1 MKKSILAAFLAVACG
16 SAFAQDEPAGPIL
29 FTNVKVFNGTD
40 QTLTEN
46 ANVVVTGNMISAVST
61 EPLAVAG
68 GRVIDGGGR
77 TLMPGLI
84 EGHAHIMLH
93 TEPVA
98 LMVSQDTFEQ
108 GARAAARAK
117 AYLDAGFTTV
127 RDVGGNCFGVKKVID
142 AGVAAGPRI
151 YCGGASI
158 GQTSGHG
165 DFRMPTDGHP
175 RFDGYESSGSANIQK
190 HSLIADGVDEVRAA
204 VREMLF
210 RGASQI
216 KIHAGGGVTSFT
228 DPLEAA
234 QYTQEELNAAVEE
247 AERYGT
253 YVAVHAQVDN
263 AVVASLD
270 AGAKTIEHGHIME
283 EETMV
288 RMAEEGVFWIPQ
300 AFLALQ
306 DVSGNPQFQNPIQQA
321 KLAAVNAGAKQAFEW
336 GIKHGVKTAWG
347 SDVFGGDEVFA
358 NFRQEFAFRDEFYE
372 PIEQMHQITGLNGEM
387 LAMSGLKN
395 PYPNGPLGVIAEGAY
410 ADIILID
417 GDPSQ
422 DISLLMDSDN
432 VDLIMKD
439 GVIFKSDID

>member
-1 MKKSILAAFLAVACG
+1 MKKSVVALFLCVIGG
-16 SAFAQDEPAGPIL
+16 SVLAQDDPAGPIL
-29 FTNVKVFNGTD
+29 FTNVNLFNGVD
-40 QTLTEN
+40 QSIVEN
-46 ANVVVTGNMISAVST
+46 ANVVVTGNKISAVST

-93 TEPVA
+93 TDPVT
-98 LMVSQDTFEQ
+98 LLISQDTFEQ

-117 AYLDAGFTTV
+117 AYFDAGFTTV
-127 RDVGGNCFGVKKVID
+127 RDVGGNCFGVKKVMD
-142 AGVAAGPRI
+142 AGTLPGPRI

-175 RFDGYESSGSANIQK
+175 RFDGFASSGSANINR

-283 EETMV
+283 ESTMV

-306 DVSGNPQFQNPIQQA
+306 DVSGNPQFQDPIQQA
-321 KLAAVNAGAKQAFEW
+321 KLAAVNAGARQALEW
-336 GIKHGVKTAWG
+336 GIEHGVKTAWG
-347 SDVFGGDEVFA
+347 SDVFGGDDVFV
-358 NFRQEFAFRDEFYE
+358 NFRQEFAYRDDFYA
-372 PIEQMHQITGLNGEM
+372 PIEQMHQVTGINGEM

-395 PYPNGPLGVIAEGAY
+395 PYPEGALGVIAEGAY
-410 ADIILID
+410 ADIILVD
-417 GDPSQ
+417 GDPSK
-422 DISLLMDSDN
+422 DIRILMDTAN
-432 VDLIMKD
+432 VSVIMKD
-439 GVIFKSDID
+439 GEIYKNTLD

>member
-1 MKKSILAAFLAVACG
+1 MNKALLATILFVACG
-16 SAFAQDEPAGPIL
+16 GAFAQEEPAGPVL
-29 FTNVKVFNGTD
+29 FTNVNVFNGTD
-40 QTLTEN
+40 ETLIEN
-46 ANVVVTGNMISAVST
+46 ANVVVTDNIITAVST

-84 EGHAHIMLH
+84 EGHGHIMLH

-98 LMVSQDTFEQ
+98 LMISQDQFEQ
-108 GARAAARAK
+108 GVRAAARAK

-127 RDVGGNCFGVKKVID
+127 RDLGGNCFGVKKAID
-142 AGVAAGPRI
+142 AGAIDGPRI
-151 YCGGASI
+151 FCGGASI

-165 DFRMPTDGHP
+165 DFRMVNDGHP
-175 RFDGYESSGSANIQK
+175 RFDGFASSGTANTQY
-190 HSLIADGVDEVRAA
+190 HTLIADGDDEVRAA

-210 RGASQI
+210 RGASHI

-228 DPLEAA
+228 DPLMAT
-234 QYTQEELNAAVEE
+234 QYTQAELNAAVEE

-253 YVAVHAQVDN
+253 YVAVHAQVN
-263 AVVASLD
+263 NGVVASLD

-283 EETMV
+283 EETMI
-288 RMAEEGVFWIPQ
+288 RMAEEDVFWIPQ

-306 DVSGNPQFQNPIQQA
+306 DVSGNPQFQNPIQQE
-321 KLAAVNAGAKQAFEW
+321 KLAAVSEGARQAFEW
-336 GIKHGVKTAWG
+336 GVEHGVKTGWG
-347 SDVFGGDEVFA
+347 SDVFGGDSIFA
-358 NFRQEFAFRDEFYE
+358 AFQEEFAYRDEFYE
-372 PIEQMHQITGLNGEM
+372 PIEQMIQVTGINGEM

-395 PYPNGPLGVIAEGAY
+395 PYPDAPLGVIAEGAF

-417 GDPSQ
+417 GDPTQ
-422 DISLLMDSDN
+422 DIRALMDADN

-439 GVIFKSDID
+439 GAIYKNDL